1 MGCLIVYVLL
11 SVLPYGFMSQ
21 AELAAVPNPSTAGV
35 LEAVVGKWGSWLM
48 NIGLL
53 IAVLAS
59 WLAWTMITAEI
70 PFAAA
75 QNGTFPKVFAA
86 ENEHKSPSVSL
97 WVTSSLMQ
105 LAILMVY
112 FSNNAWNTML
122 SITGVMVLPAYL
134 SSMAYLWK
142 ICEDGEY
149 PATATVP
156 RSGALICSILGSF
169 YALWLIYAAG
179 LEYLLMAVLFLTIGI
194 PVFIWS
200 RRENN
205 PTEKTFSDREL
216 SFAWLLVI
224 VSVITLFLFWRGILK
239 V

>member
-1 MGCLIVYVLL
+1 
-11 SVLPYGFMSQ
+11 
-21 AELAAVPNPSTAGV
+21 
-35 LEAVVGKWGSWLM
+35 
-48 NIGLL
+48 
-53 IAVLAS
+53 
-59 WLAWTMITAEI
+59 
-70 PFAAA
+70 
-75 QNGTFPKVFAA
+75 
-86 ENEHKSPSVSL
+86 
-97 WVTSSLMQ
+97 
-105 LAILMVY
+105 
-112 FSNNAWNTML
+112 
-122 SITGVMVLPAYL
+122 MVLPAYL

-149 PATATVP
+149 PSTASVP

-200 RRENN
+200 RKENN
-205 PTEKTFSDREL
+205 PIEKTFSDREL